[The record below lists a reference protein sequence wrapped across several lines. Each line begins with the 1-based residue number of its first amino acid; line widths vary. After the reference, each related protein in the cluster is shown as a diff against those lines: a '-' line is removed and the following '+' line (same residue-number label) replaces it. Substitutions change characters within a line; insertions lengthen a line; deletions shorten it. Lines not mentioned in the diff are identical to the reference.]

1 MEKQQPL
8 PKTIWALG
16 FVSLFMD
23 VSSEIIHSLLPLF
36 MVSVLGASLTMIGLI
51 EGLGEGLALVVRVL
65 SGSLSDKLGR
75 RKLLI
80 VAGYLMGT
88 LSKPLFALAQGAG
101 LVAAARSLD
110 RIGKGLRGAPRDAL
124 VADVTPEAQ
133 RGAAYGLRQS
143 LDSVGAFVG
152 PILAIVLMSLLAN
165 DFRLVFWVAVIPGA
179 IALIVLIG
187 FVKEPATPATRSDTG
202 HLIASDIPA
211 LGSAYWILVSIGIVF
226 TLARFSEAF
235 ILIRAQETGLA
246 AHWVPGMLAI
256 LSLFYA
262 LGAYPAGRFSDR
274 IGRTSLLN
282 AGLLF
287 LLLAHLTLALATH
300 FIHVAMGAALWGLH
314 MAFTQGI
321 FAALIADVSAQRR
334 RGTAFGLFGLAS
346 GIAVLLASV
355 IAGLL
360 WDNFGPAVT
369 FYAGALFT
377 LLTFIGFAIMR
388 LRNIFFEDRRNK

>member
-1 MEKQQPL
+1 MVTRQTL
-8 PKTIWALG
+8 PKAIWALG

-23 VSSEIIHSLLPLF
+23 ISSEIIHSLLPLF
-36 MVSVLGASLTMIGLI
+36 LVSVLGASLTTVGVI

-75 RKLLI
+75 RKILL

-101 LVAAARSLD
+101 LVAGARSLD

-124 VADVTPEAQ
+124 VADMTPESQ

-152 PILAIVLMSLLAN
+152 PVLAIVLMLLLAGN
-165 DFRLVFWVAVIPGA
+165 FRLVFWIAVIPGLVA
-179 IALIVLIG
+179 VLLLIV
-187 FVKEPATPATRSDTG
+187 FVKEPTSTHSHKEQSQLNPTE
-202 HLIASDIPA
+202 IPA
-211 LGSAYWILVSIGIVF
+211 LGRAFWLIIITGIVF

-235 ILIRAQETGLA
+235 LLLRAQDVGLA
-246 AHWVPGMLAI
+246 NKWVPAILAI

-262 LGAYPAGRFSDR
+262 LGAYPAGRLSDR
-274 IGRTSLLN
+274 IGRSYLLN
-282 AGLLF
+282 IGLI
-287 LLLAHLTLALATH
+287 LLLVSHITLATAHH
-300 FIHVAMGAALWGLH
+300 FIQVIAGAALWGLH

-321 FAALIADVSAQRR
+321 FAALIADVSLQKR

-360 WDNFGPAVT
+360 WDHYGPAMT

-377 LLTFIGFAIMR
+377 LLTFVGYSI
-388 LRNIFFEDRRNK
+388 LRKRNYVS